1 MDSLLNGL
9 IITALILS
17 TAGIIF
23 TIIAAILC

>member
-1 MDSLLNGL
+1 MDPLVNGL

-23 TIIAAILC
+23 RIFAAIF